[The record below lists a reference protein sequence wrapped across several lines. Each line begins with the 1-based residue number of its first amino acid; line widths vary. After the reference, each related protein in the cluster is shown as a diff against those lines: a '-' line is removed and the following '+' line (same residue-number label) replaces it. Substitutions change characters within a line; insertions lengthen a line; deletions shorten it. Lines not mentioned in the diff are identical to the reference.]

1 MQGMRDLAE
10 LARELARCAELDAQL
25 QLVCDR
31 LCAVESIAHTAIT
44 ITGLREQ
51 PMLFVSRGTPEA
63 LERIAAASASAADE
77 AILLAMPDLKLRTAI
92 IQGPQSNDR
101 GKIFAFLKSEPVSP
115 TCEDALAGA
124 AGLVHLCVG
133 REAAAMARRSELRR
147 VEALLENMHNI
158 VVYQGTPGDG
168 RYGFVGGAVRC
179 WGRDANEMMGAID
192 PTTRLADIGTWVGR
206 IHADDMPGYR
216 EAERQRKELGEPYV
230 HEYRYVH
237 PKTGELRWFKECA
250 WAAPDPD
257 RGRVYWDGFVL
268 DITDQKRAAV
278 RLTASEQQAASARRE
293 LLDAADGMT
302 DGLVY
307 YAPDG
312 GLRFC
317 NVLARSYLGIPH
329 DANIEDMTFDDVLR
343 LELEAGQVV
352 SAPGYAPGYAE
363 AKEEEWTL
371 LRSQQH
377 RNGQG
382 YVEMRIPNG
391 GHLRISD
398 RRTRLGGMVTVY
410 TDVTDLVERGDELA
424 RSQRDL
430 RLAKEQAEV
439 ASRTKSQF
447 LANMSHELRTPLN
460 AIIGFAE
467 VIEREFF
474 GPVGVPQY
482 ASYAADI
489 HRSGQHLLSLI
500 NDILDLS
507 KVEAGRFEIV
517 EQDFAL
523 VEVIDEA
530 KRLLE
535 IRAQK
540 AGLAISS
547 EIAAEIAR
555 IYADRKLVSQ
565 ALLNLLSNAVK
576 FTPAGGEVRI
586 AARRDGGDMLIS
598 VSDTGI
604 GMAAEEIPRA
614 LEPFGQIDGTLARR
628 YDGTGLGLTITK
640 AFVEMHGGALSLD
653 SEKGRGTTAT
663 IRLPGWR
670 CREWNIGRTARGR

>member
-10 LARELARCAELDAQL
+10 LTRELAHCTELDAQL

-31 LCAVESIAHTAIT
+31 LCAVEGIAHSAIT
-44 ITGLREQ
+44 IAGLRDQ
-51 PMLFVSRGTPEA
+51 PMLFVSRGIPLT
-63 LERIAAASASAADE
+63 LERVAAASATMSDE
-77 AILLAMPDLKLRTAI
+77 AIRLTMPDLKLHTVVI
-92 IQGPQSNDR
+92 EGPHPGDR
-101 GKIFAFLKSEPVSP
+101 GKIFAFLDSEPVSQI
-115 TCEDALAGA
+115 CEDALAGA
-124 AGLVHLCVG
+124 AGLVHLCVS
-133 REAAAMARRSELRR
+133 RQAAAIARRSELRR

-158 VVYQGTPGDG
+158 MVYQGTPGDG
-168 RYGFVGGAVRC
+168 PYGFVGGAVRC
-179 WGRDANEMMGAID
+179 WGRDAVEMMGAID
-192 PTTRLADIGTWVGR
+192 PVTRLADVGKWVGR

-216 EAERQRKELGEPYV
+216 EAERRRKELGEPYV

-237 PKTGELRWFKECA
+237 PRTGELRWFSECA
-250 WAAPDPD
+250 WAAPDPE

-278 RLTASEQQAASARRE
+278 RLTRSEQQAAMVRRE
-293 LLDAADGMT
+293 LLDATDGMT
-302 DGLVY
+302 DGLIY

-312 GLRFC
+312 TVRFC
-317 NVLARSYLGIPH
+317 NLMARLYLQIPN
-329 DANIEDMTFDDVLR
+329 DADLDGMTFDDVLR
-343 LELEAGQVV
+343 LELEAGHVV
-352 SAPGYAPGYAE
+352 SAPVQ
-363 AKEEEWTL
+363 EEEWTL
-371 LRSQQH
+371 VRARQH
-377 RNGQG
+377 RDGQG
-382 YVEMRIPNG
+382 HIDMRTPKG

-398 RRTRLGGMVTVY
+398 RRTRLGGTVTVY
-410 TDVTDLVERGDELA
+410 TDVSDLVERGDELA

-467 VIEREFF
+467 VIERELF
-474 GPVGVPQY
+474 GPVGIAQY
-482 ASYAADI
+482 TKYAADI

-523 VEVIDEA
+523 VEPIDEA
-530 KRLLE
+530 MRLLE

-540 AGLAISS
+540 AGLVMCS
-547 EIAAEIAR
+547 EIGSDVAH

-576 FTPAGGEVRI
+576 FTPSGGQIRI
-586 AARRDGGDMLIS
+586 AARRQSSDGDLLIS
-598 VSDTGI
+598 VNDTGI
-604 GMAAEEIPRA
+604 GMAPEEIPRA
-614 LEPFGQIDGTLARR
+614 LEPFGQIDGTLTRR

-640 AFVEMHGGALSLD
+640 VFVEMHGGTLTLD

-663 IRLPGWR
+663 MRLPGWR
-670 CREWNIGRTARGR
+670 CRQWNVGRSARTR

>member
-10 LARELARCAELDAQL
+10 LARELARCAELDTQL

-31 LCAVESIAHTAIT
+31 LCSVEGIAHTAIT

-51 PMLFVSRGTPEA
+51 PMLFVSHGTPIA
-63 LERIAAASASAADE
+63 LERIALASASMPDE
-77 AILLAMPDLKLRTAI
+77 AIRFAMPDLKLRTAL

-101 GKIFAFLKSEPVSP
+101 GKIFAFLKSEPPSQ

-124 AGLVHLCVG
+124 AGLAHLCVS
-133 REAAAMARRSELRR
+133 RQAAAMARRSELRR

-158 VVYQGTPGDG
+158 MVYQGTPGDG
-168 RYGFVGGAVRC
+168 LYGFIGGAVRC
-179 WGRDANEMMGAID
+179 WGRDAVEMMGAID
-192 PTTRLADIGTWVGR
+192 PSSHLADIATWVGR
-206 IHADDMPGYR
+206 IHADDMPAYR
-216 EAERQRKELGEPYV
+216 EAERRRKDLGEPYV
-230 HEYRYVH
+230 HDYRYVH
-237 PKTGELRWFKECA
+237 PKTGELRWFRECA

-278 RLTASEQQAASARRE
+278 RLTASEQQAAAVRRE
-293 LLDAADGMT
+293 LLDATDGMT

-312 GLRFC
+312 TLRFC
-317 NVLARSYLGIPH
+317 NQIARSYLGIAA
-329 DANIEDMTFDDVLR
+329 DADIETMTFDDVLR

-352 SAPGYAPGYAE
+352 AAHT
-363 AKEEEWTL
+363 KEEEWTL

-382 YVEMRIPNG
+382 HVEMRLLNG

-410 TDVTDLVERGDELA
+410 TDVSDLVERGDELA
-424 RSQRDL
+424 RSQREL

-474 GPVGVPQY
+474 GPVGVAQY

-523 VEVIDEA
+523 AETIDEA
-530 KRLLE
+530 KRLLD

-540 AGLAISS
+540 AGLTLSS
-547 EIAAEIAR
+547 DIGADIAR
-555 IYADRKLVSQ
+555 VYADRKLVAQ

-576 FTPAGGEVRI
+576 FTPAGGYINIVAKRE
-586 AARRDGGDMLIS
+586 GGAGDLLLS

-604 GMAAEEIPRA
+604 GMEPDEIPRA

-640 AFVEMHGGALSLD
+640 AFVEMHGGALTLD

-670 CREWNIGRTARGR
+670 CRQWNVGRSARGR

>member
-10 LARELARCAELDAQL
+10 LTRELARCAELDTQL

-31 LCAVESIAHTAIT
+31 LCAVEGIAHVAIT
-44 ITGLREQ
+44 VTGLREQ
-51 PMLFVSRGTPEA
+51 PMLCVSRAIPLA
-63 LERIAAASASAADE
+63 LERVALASASMPDE
-77 AILLAMPDLKLRTAI
+77 AILLAMPELKLRTAVI
-92 IQGPQSNDR
+92 EGPHPGDR
-101 GKIFAFLKSEPVSP
+101 GKIFAFLESDSVSRL
-115 TCEDALAGA
+115 CEDALAGA
-124 AGLVHLCVG
+124 AGLVHLCVS
-133 REAAAMARRSELRR
+133 RQAAAMARRSELRR

-158 VVYQGTPGDG
+158 MVYQGTPGEG
-168 RYGFVGGAVRC
+168 PYGFVGGAVRC
-179 WGRDANEMMGAID
+179 WGRDAVEMMGAID
-192 PTTRLADIGTWVGR
+192 PVTRLADIAAWVGR
-206 IHADDMPGYR
+206 IHADDMPAYR
-216 EAERQRKELGEPYV
+216 EAERRRKELGEPYV

-237 PKTGELRWFKECA
+237 PRSGELRWFRECA
-250 WAAPDPD
+250 WAAPDPE

-278 RLTASEQQAASARRE
+278 RLTKSEQQAAMVRRE
-293 LLDAADGMT
+293 LLDATDGMT

-312 GLRFC
+312 KVRFC
-317 NVLARSYLGIPH
+317 NLRARIYLQIPGGA
-329 DANIEDMTFDDVLR
+329 DLDGMTFDDVLR

-352 SAPGYAPGYAE
+352 SAPAQ
-363 AKEEEWTL
+363 EEEWTL
-371 LRSQQH
+371 LRSQLH
-377 RNGQG
+377 RDGQG
-382 YVEMRIPNG
+382 HIEMRMPKG

-410 TDVTDLVERGDELA
+410 TDVSDLVERGDELA

-467 VIEREFF
+467 VIERELF
-474 GPVGVPQY
+474 GPVGVAQY
-482 ASYAADI
+482 ANYAADI

-523 VEVIDEA
+523 LETIDEA

-540 AGLAISS
+540 AGLAMTS
-547 EIAAEIAR
+547 EIGADVAR

-576 FTPAGGEVRI
+576 FTPAGGQIRI
-586 AARRDGGDMLIS
+586 AAKREVNSGDLLIS

-604 GMAAEEIPRA
+604 GMAPEEIPRA

-640 AFVEMHGGALSLD
+640 AFIEMHGGTLTLD

-663 IRLPGWR
+663 IRLPSWR
-670 CREWNIGRTARGR
+670 CRQWNAGRSARAR

>member
-1 MQGMRDLAE
+1 MPGLRDFATLARDLV
-10 LARELARCAELDAQL
+10 RCSGLDAQL
-25 QLVCDR
+25 QLTCDR
-31 LCAVESIAHTAIT
+31 LSSVEGIAHAAIT

-51 PMLFVSRGTPEA
+51 PILVVSRGLPET
-63 LERIAAASASAADE
+63 LQRIAAASAAAPDE
-77 AILLAMPDLKLRTAI
+77 AILLAMPDLKLRTAS
-92 IQGPQSNDR
+92 IQGPQPNDR
-101 GKIFAFLKSEPVSP
+101 GRILAFLEAEHAPQA
-115 TCEDALAGA
+115 CEDALSFAS
-124 AGLVHLCVG
+124 GLVHLCVS
-133 REAAAMARRSELRR
+133 REAAAIARRSELRR

-158 VVYQGTPGDG
+158 MVYQGTPGEG
-168 RYGFVGGAVRC
+168 RFGFVGGAVRC
-179 WGRDANEMMGAID
+179 WGRDAVEMMGAID
-192 PTTRLADIGTWVGR
+192 PATRMADVGTWIGR
-206 IHADDMPGYR
+206 IHDDDMPAYR
-216 EAERQRKELGEPYV
+216 EVERRRKELGQPYV

-237 PKTGELRWFKECA
+237 PSTGELRWFRECA

-257 RGRVYWDGFVL
+257 RGRIYWDGFVL
-268 DITDQKRAAV
+268 DITDQRRAAA
-278 RLTASEQQAASARRE
+278 RLSISEQEAAAVRRE
-293 LLDAADGMT
+293 LLDATDGMN

-312 GLRFC
+312 TLHFC
-317 NVLARSYLGIPH
+317 NLRARGYLGIPPE
-329 DANIEDMTFDDVLR
+329 ANIDGMTFDDVLR
-343 LELEAGQVV
+343 LELEAGKVV
-352 SAPGYAPGYAE
+352 SAHE
-363 AKEEEWTL
+363 DEEDWTL
-371 LRSQQH
+371 LRSRQH

-382 YVEMRIPNG
+382 HVEMRMLNG

-410 TDVTDLVERGDELA
+410 TDVSDLVERGDALA

-474 GPVGVPQY
+474 GPVGVAQY

-517 EQDFAL
+517 EQDFTLA
-523 VEVIDEA
+523 ETIDEA

-540 AGLAISS
+540 AGLSLSS
-547 EIAAEIAR
+547 EIEADIGR
-555 IYADRKLVSQ
+555 VYADRKLISQ

-576 FTPAGGEVRI
+576 FTPAGGQVRI
-586 AARRDGGDMLIS
+586 SARREREGDLLLS
-598 VSDTGI
+598 VADTGI
-604 GMAAEEIPRA
+604 GMAPEEIPRA

-640 AFVEMHGGALSLD
+640 AFIEMHGGTLSLD
-653 SEKGRGTTAT
+653 SAKGRGTTAT

-670 CREWNIGRTARGR
+670 CRQWNVGRAARRHS

>member
-10 LARELARCAELDAQL
+10 LARELARCAELDTQL

-31 LCAVESIAHTAIT
+31 LCSVEGIAHTAIT

-51 PMLFVSRGTPEA
+51 PMLFVSHGTPIA
-63 LERIAAASASAADE
+63 LERIALASASMPDE
-77 AILLAMPDLKLRTAI
+77 AIRFAMPDLKLRTAL

-101 GKIFAFLKSEPVSP
+101 GKIFAFLKSEPPSQ

-124 AGLVHLCVG
+124 AGLAHLCVS
-133 REAAAMARRSELRR
+133 RQAAAMARRSELRR

-158 VVYQGTPGDG
+158 MVYQGTPGDG
-168 RYGFVGGAVRC
+168 LYGFIGGAVRC
-179 WGRDANEMMGAID
+179 WGRDAVEMMGAID
-192 PTTRLADIGTWVGR
+192 PSSHLADIATWVGR
-206 IHADDMPGYR
+206 IHADDMPAYR
-216 EAERQRKELGEPYV
+216 EAERRRKDLGEPYV
-230 HEYRYVH
+230 HDYRYVH
-237 PKTGELRWFKECA
+237 PKTGELRWFRECA

-278 RLTASEQQAASARRE
+278 RLTASEQQAAAVRRE
-293 LLDAADGMT
+293 LLDATDGMT

-312 GLRFC
+312 TLRFC
-317 NVLARSYLGIPH
+317 NQIARSYLGIAA
-329 DANIEDMTFDDVLR
+329 DADIETMTFDDVLR

-352 SAPGYAPGYAE
+352 AAHT
-363 AKEEEWTL
+363 KEEEWTL

-382 YVEMRIPNG
+382 HVEMRLLNG

-410 TDVTDLVERGDELA
+410 TDVSDLVERGDELA
-424 RSQRDL
+424 RSQREL

-474 GPVGVPQY
+474 GPVGVAQY
-482 ASYAADI
+482 AGYAADI

-523 VEVIDEA
+523 AETIDEA
-530 KRLLE
+530 KRLLD

-540 AGLAISS
+540 AGLSLSS
-547 EIAAEIAR
+547 DIGPDIAR
-555 IYADRKLVSQ
+555 VYADRKLIAQ

-576 FTPAGGEVRI
+576 FTPAGGYINIVAKRE
-586 AARRDGGDMLIS
+586 GGAGDLLIS

-604 GMAAEEIPRA
+604 GMEPDEIPRA

-640 AFVEMHGGALSLD
+640 AFVEMHGGALTLD
-653 SEKGRGTTAT
+653 SEKGRGTTVT

-670 CREWNIGRTARGR
+670 CRQWNVGRSARGR

>member
-1 MQGMRDLAE
+1 M
-10 LARELARCAELDAQL
+10 
-25 QLVCDR
+25 
-31 LCAVESIAHTAIT
+31 
-44 ITGLREQ
+44 
-51 PMLFVSRGTPEA
+51 
-63 LERIAAASASAADE
+63 
-77 AILLAMPDLKLRTAI
+77 
-92 IQGPQSNDR
+92 
-101 GKIFAFLKSEPVSP
+101 
-115 TCEDALAGA
+115 
-124 AGLVHLCVG
+124 
-133 REAAAMARRSELRR
+133 
-147 VEALLENMHNI
+147 
-158 VVYQGTPGDG
+158 VYQGTPGDG
-168 RYGFVGGAVRC
+168 LYGFVGGAVRC
-179 WGRDANEMMGAID
+179 WGRDAIEMMGAID
-192 PTTRLADIGTWVGR
+192 PTSRLADIATWIGR
-206 IHADDMPGYR
+206 IHADDMPAYR
-216 EAERQRKELGEPYV
+216 EAERRRKELGEPYV

-237 PKTGELRWFKECA
+237 PKSGELRWFRECA

-268 DITDQKRAAV
+268 DITDQKRSAV
-278 RLTASEQQAASARRE
+278 RLTASEQQAAMVRRE
-293 LLDAADGMT
+293 LLDATDGMT

-312 GLRFC
+312 TLRFC
-317 NVLARSYLGIPH
+317 NQIARSYLGIPA
-329 DANIEDMTFDDVLR
+329 DIDIETMTFDDVLR

-352 SAPGYAPGYAE
+352 TALGQSG

-377 RNGQG
+377 RSGQG
-382 YVEMRIPNG
+382 HVEMRMLNG

-410 TDVTDLVERGDELA
+410 TDVSDLVERGDELA
-424 RSQRDL
+424 RSQREL

-474 GPVGVPQY
+474 GPVGVAQY
-482 ASYAADI
+482 AGYAADI

-523 VEVIDEA
+523 AETIEEA
-530 KRLLE
+530 KRLLD

-540 AGLAISS
+540 AGLALNSDIGPDV
-547 EIAAEIAR
+547 AR
-555 IYADRKLVSQ
+555 VYADRKLIAQ

-576 FTPAGGEVRI
+576 FTPAGGHINIVAMRESG
-586 AARRDGGDMLIS
+586 AGDLLLS

-604 GMAAEEIPRA
+604 GMSPEEIPHA

-640 AFVEMHGGALSLD
+640 AFVEMHGGALTLD

-670 CREWNIGRTARGR
+670 CRQWNVGRSARGR

>member
-10 LARELARCAELDAQL
+10 LARELPRCAELDTQL

-31 LCAVESIAHTAIT
+31 LCSVEGIAHAAIT

-51 PMLFVSRGTPEA
+51 TMLFVSRGTPEA
-63 LERIAAASASAADE
+63 LERIAIASASMPDE
-77 AILLAMPDLKLRTAI
+77 AIRVAMPELKLRTAL

-101 GKIFAFLKSEPVSP
+101 GKIFAFLESEPASQ
-115 TCEDALAGA
+115 TCEDALSGA
-124 AGLVHLCVG
+124 AGLVHLCVS
-133 REAAAMARRSELRR
+133 RQAAAMARRSELRR

-158 VVYQGTPGDG
+158 MVYQGTPGDG
-168 RYGFVGGAVRC
+168 SYGFIGGAVRC
-179 WGRDANEMMGAID
+179 WGRDAVEMMGAID
-192 PTTRLADIGTWVGR
+192 PTTRLADIAAWVGR
-206 IHADDMPGYR
+206 IHADDMPLYR
-216 EAERQRKELGEPYV
+216 EAERRRKELGQPYV

-237 PKTGELRWFKECA
+237 PKSGELRWFRECA

-257 RGRVYWDGFVL
+257 RGWVYWDGFVL
-268 DITDQKRAAV
+268 DITDEKRVAV
-278 RLTASEQQAASARRE
+278 RLTASEQQAAMVRRE
-293 LLDAADGMT
+293 LLDATDGMT

-307 YAPDG
+307 YAADG
-312 GLRFC
+312 TLRFC
-317 NVLARSYLGIPH
+317 NQIARSYLGIPT
-329 DANIEDMTFDDVLR
+329 DADIETMTFDDVLR

-352 SAPGYAPGYAE
+352 TAPGRSGAQ
-363 AKEEEWTL
+363 EEEWTL

-377 RNGQG
+377 RSGQG
-382 YVEMRIPNG
+382 HVEMRTLNG

-410 TDVTDLVERGDELA
+410 TDVSDLVERGDELA

-474 GPVGVPQY
+474 GPVGVAQY

-523 VEVIDEA
+523 AETIDEA

-540 AGLAISS
+540 AGLALSS
-547 EIAAEIAR
+547 DIGADIAR
-555 IYADRKLVSQ
+555 VYADRKLIAQ

-576 FTPAGGEVRI
+576 FTPAGGHINIVALRE
-586 AARRDGGDMLIS
+586 GGVGDLLIS

-604 GMAAEEIPRA
+604 GMEPDEIPRA

-640 AFVEMHGGALSLD
+640 AFVEMHGGVLTLD
-653 SEKGRGTTAT
+653 SEKGRGTTAA

-670 CREWNIGRTARGR
+670 CRQWNVGRSVRGR

>member
-10 LARELARCAELDAQL
+10 LARELARCTELDSQL
-25 QLVCDR
+25 QLACDR
-31 LCAVESIAHTAIT
+31 LCSVDGVAHTAIT
-44 ITGLREQ
+44 VSGLREQ
-51 PMLFVSRGTPEA
+51 PMLFVSSGTPLA
-63 LERIAAASASAADE
+63 LERIALASASMPEE
-77 AILLAMPDLKLRTAI
+77 AVRLAMPDLKLRTAL

-101 GKIFAFLKSEPVSP
+101 GKIFVFLKSEPASQA
-115 TCEDALAGA
+115 CEDALACA
-124 AGLVHLCVG
+124 AGLVHLCVS
-133 REAAAMARRSELRR
+133 RQAAAIARRSELRR
-147 VEALLENMHNI
+147 VEVLLENMHNI
-158 VVYQGTPGDG
+158 MIYQGTPGDG
-168 RYGFVGGAVRC
+168 QHGFIGGAVRC
-179 WGRDANEMMGAID
+179 WGRDAIEMMGAID
-192 PTTRLADIGTWVGR
+192 PTTHLADISTWLGR
-206 IHADDMPGYR
+206 IHADDLGAYR
-216 EAERQRKELGEPYV
+216 EAERRRKDLGEPYV

-237 PKTGELRWFKECA
+237 PRTGELRWFRECA
-250 WAAPDPD
+250 WTAPDPD
-257 RGRVYWDGFVL
+257 RGRVYWDGFVI
-268 DITDQKRAAV
+268 DVTDQKRAAV
-278 RLTASEQQAASARRE
+278 RLSASEQQAAMVRRE
-293 LLDAADGMT
+293 LLDATDGMT

-312 GLRFC
+312 ILRFC
-317 NVLARSYLGIPH
+317 NQIARSYLGISAEA
-329 DANIEDMTFDDVLR
+329 DIETMTFDDVLR
-343 LELEAGQVV
+343 LELEAGQLVT
-352 SAPGYAPGYAE
+352 SHD
-363 AKEEEWTL
+363 KEEEWTL
-371 LRSQQH
+371 QRSRLH

-382 YVEMRIPNG
+382 HVEMRTLNG

-410 TDVTDLVERGDELA
+410 TDVSDLVERGDELA

-474 GPVGVPQY
+474 GPVGVAQY

-517 EQDFAL
+517 EQDFVLA
-523 VEVIDEA
+523 ETIEEA

-540 AGLAISS
+540 AGLALTSDIG
-547 EIAAEIAR
+547 ADVAR
-555 IYADRKLVSQ
+555 LYADRKLIAQ

-576 FTPAGGEVRI
+576 FTPAGGQINIVAMRE
-586 AARRDGGDMLIS
+586 GGAGDLLLS

-604 GMAAEEIPRA
+604 GMSPEEIPHA

-628 YDGTGLGLTITK
+628 FDGTGLGLTITK
-640 AFVEMHGGALSLD
+640 AFIEMHGGALTLD

-670 CREWNIGRTARGR
+670 CRQWAVGRSARSR

>member
-10 LARELARCAELDAQL
+10 LARELPRCAELDTQL

-31 LCAVESIAHTAIT
+31 LCSVEGIAHAAIT

-51 PMLFVSRGTPEA
+51 TMLFVSRGTPEA
-63 LERIAAASASAADE
+63 LERIAIASASMPDE
-77 AILLAMPDLKLRTAI
+77 AIRVAMPELKLRTAL

-101 GKIFAFLKSEPVSP
+101 GKIFAFLESEPASQ
-115 TCEDALAGA
+115 TCEDALSGA
-124 AGLVHLCVG
+124 AGLVHLCVS
-133 REAAAMARRSELRR
+133 RQAAAMARRSELRR
-147 VEALLENMHNI
+147 VEALLENMHKI
-158 VVYQGTPGDG
+158 MVYQGTPGDG
-168 RYGFVGGAVRC
+168 SYGFIGGAVRC
-179 WGRDANEMMGAID
+179 WGRDAVEMMGAID
-192 PTTRLADIGTWVGR
+192 PTTRLADIAAWVGR
-206 IHADDMPGYR
+206 IHADDMPLYR
-216 EAERQRKELGEPYV
+216 EAERRRKELGQPYV

-237 PKTGELRWFKECA
+237 PKSGELRWFRECA

-257 RGRVYWDGFVL
+257 RGWVYWDGFVL
-268 DITDQKRAAV
+268 DITDEKRVAV
-278 RLTASEQQAASARRE
+278 RLTASEQQAAMVRRE
-293 LLDAADGMT
+293 LLDATDGMT

-307 YAPDG
+307 YAADG
-312 GLRFC
+312 TLRFC
-317 NVLARSYLGIPH
+317 NQIARSYLGIPT
-329 DANIEDMTFDDVLR
+329 DADIETMTFDDVLR

-352 SAPGYAPGYAE
+352 TAPGRSGAQ
-363 AKEEEWTL
+363 EEEWTL

-377 RNGQG
+377 RSGQG
-382 YVEMRIPNG
+382 HVEMRTLNG

-410 TDVTDLVERGDELA
+410 TDVSDLVERGDELA

-474 GPVGVPQY
+474 GPVGVAQY

-523 VEVIDEA
+523 AETIDEA

-540 AGLAISS
+540 AGLALSS
-547 EIAAEIAR
+547 DIGADIAR
-555 IYADRKLVSQ
+555 VYADRKLIAQ

-576 FTPAGGEVRI
+576 FTPAGGHINIVALRE
-586 AARRDGGDMLIS
+586 GGVGDLLIS

-604 GMAAEEIPRA
+604 GMEPDEIPRA

-640 AFVEMHGGALSLD
+640 AFVEMHGGVLTLD

-670 CREWNIGRTARGR
+670 CRQWNVGRSVRGR

>member
-10 LARELARCAELDAQL
+10 LARELARCAELDTQL

-31 LCAVESIAHTAIT
+31 LCSVEGIAHTAIT

-51 PMLFVSRGTPEA
+51 PMLFVSRGTPIA
-63 LERIAAASASAADE
+63 LERIALASASMPDE
-77 AILLAMPDLKLRTAI
+77 AIRFAMPDLKLRTAL
-92 IQGPQSNDR
+92 IQGPQSSDR
-101 GKIFAFLKSEPVSP
+101 GKIFAFLTSEPPSQV
-115 TCEDALAGA
+115 CEDALAGA
-124 AGLVHLCVG
+124 SGLVHLCVS
-133 REAAAMARRSELRR
+133 RQAAAMARRSELRR

-158 VVYQGTPGDG
+158 MVYQGTPGDG
-168 RYGFVGGAVRC
+168 LYGFVGGAVRC
-179 WGRDANEMMGAID
+179 WGRDAVEMMGAID
-192 PTTRLADIGTWVGR
+192 PSSHLADIATWVGR
-206 IHADDMPGYR
+206 IHADDMPAYR
-216 EAERQRKELGEPYV
+216 EAERRRKELGEPYI
-230 HEYRYVH
+230 HDYRYVH
-237 PKTGELRWFKECA
+237 PKTGELRWFRECA

-278 RLTASEQQAASARRE
+278 RLTASEQQAAAVRRE
-293 LLDAADGMT
+293 LLDATDGMT

-312 GLRFC
+312 TLRFC
-317 NVLARSYLGIPH
+317 NQIARSYLGIA
-329 DANIEDMTFDDVLR
+329 DDTDIETMTFDDVLR

-352 SAPGYAPGYAE
+352 AAPGYSGP
-363 AKEEEWTL
+363 KEEEWTL

-377 RNGQG
+377 RSGQG
-382 YVEMRIPNG
+382 HVEMRTLNG
-391 GHLRISD
+391 GHLRIGD

-410 TDVTDLVERGDELA
+410 TDVSDLVERGDELA
-424 RSQRDL
+424 RSQREL

-474 GPVGVPQY
+474 GPVGVAQY

-523 VEVIDEA
+523 AETIDEA
-530 KRLLE
+530 KRLLD

-540 AGLAISS
+540 AGLALTSDIG
-547 EIAAEIAR
+547 ADIAR
-555 IYADRKLVSQ
+555 VYADRKLIAQ

-576 FTPAGGEVRI
+576 FTPAGGYINIVAKRE
-586 AARRDGGDMLIS
+586 GGAGDLLLS

-604 GMAAEEIPRA
+604 GMEPDEIPRA

-640 AFVEMHGGALSLD
+640 AFVEMHGGALTLD

-670 CREWNIGRTARGR
+670 CRQWNVGRSARGR

>member
-1 MQGMRDLAE
+1 
-10 LARELARCAELDAQL
+10 
-25 QLVCDR
+25 
-31 LCAVESIAHTAIT
+31 
-44 ITGLREQ
+44 
-51 PMLFVSRGTPEA
+51 
-63 LERIAAASASAADE
+63 
-77 AILLAMPDLKLRTAI
+77 
-92 IQGPQSNDR
+92 
-101 GKIFAFLKSEPVSP
+101 
-115 TCEDALAGA
+115 
-124 AGLVHLCVG
+124 
-133 REAAAMARRSELRR
+133 
-147 VEALLENMHNI
+147 MHNI
-158 VVYQGTPGDG
+158 MVYQGVAGDG
-168 RYGFVGGAVRC
+168 LYGFVNGAVRC
-179 WGRDANEMMGAID
+179 WGRDAVEMMGAID
-192 PTTRLADIGTWVGR
+192 PTSHLADIATWVGR
-206 IHADDMPGYR
+206 IHADDLHAYR
-216 EAERQRKELGEPYV
+216 EAERRRKDMGEPYV
-230 HEYRYVH
+230 HDYRYVH
-237 PKTGELRWFKECA
+237 PRTGELRWFRECA
-250 WAAPDPD
+250 WAAQDPE

-278 RLTASEQQAASARRE
+278 RLSASEQQAAMVRRE
-293 LLDAADGMT
+293 LLDATDGMT

-312 GLRFC
+312 ALRFC
-317 NVLARSYLGIPH
+317 NLVARSYLGIPH
-329 DANIEDMTFDDVLR
+329 DADIEQMTFDDVLR
-343 LELEAGQVV
+343 LELEAGQAVKTN
-352 SAPGYAPGYAE
+352 AQ
-363 AKEEEWTL
+363 EEEWTL

-382 YVEMRIPNG
+382 HVEMRMVNG

-410 TDVTDLVERGDELA
+410 TDVSDLVERGDELA
-424 RSQRDL
+424 RSQREL

-474 GPVGVPQY
+474 GPVGVAQY

-523 VEVIDEA
+523 MEIIDEA

-540 AGLAISS
+540 AGLILSS
-547 EIAAEIAR
+547 EIAGDVAR
-555 IYADRKLVSQ
+555 LYADPKLVSQ

-576 FTPAGGEVRI
+576 FTPAGGKVRI
-586 AARRDGGDMLIS
+586 AATRDGGGDLVIS

-604 GMAAEEIPRA
+604 GMAPEEIPHA

-628 YDGTGLGLTITK
+628 FDGTGLGLPITK
-640 AFVEMHGGALSLD
+640 AFIEMHGGTLALD

-670 CREWNIGRTARGR
+670 CRQWNAGRSARAR

>member
-10 LARELARCAELDAQL
+10 LARELARHTELDTQL

-31 LCAVESIAHTAIT
+31 LCAVDGIAHTAIT
-44 ITGLREQ
+44 ITGLRDQ
-51 PMLFVSRGTPEA
+51 PILAVSRGIPEA
-63 LERIAAASASAADE
+63 LERIAAASAAVADE
-77 AILLAMPDLKLRTAI
+77 AIRLAMPDLKLRTAE
-92 IQGPQSNDR
+92 IQGPQPGDR
-101 GKIFAFLKSEPVSP
+101 GRIFAFLKSQPASQA
-115 TCEDALAGA
+115 CEDALAGA
-124 AGLVHLCVG
+124 AGLVHLCAS
-133 REAAAMARRSELRR
+133 RQAAAISRRSELRR
-147 VEALLENMHNI
+147 VEALLANMHNI
-158 VVYQGTPGDG
+158 MIYQGTPGDG
-168 RYGFVGGAVRC
+168 GYGFMDGAVRC
-179 WGRDANEMMGAID
+179 WGRDAIEMMGAID
-192 PTTRLADIGTWVGR
+192 PTTRLADVGAWVGR
-206 IHADDMPGYR
+206 IHADDMPAYR
-216 EAERQRKELGEPYV
+216 EAERRRKDLGEPYV

-237 PKTGELRWFKECA
+237 PRTGELRWFRECA

-257 RGRVYWDGFVL
+257 RGRIYWDGFVL
-268 DITDQKRAAV
+268 DITDQQRAAV
-278 RLTASEQQAASARRE
+278 RLTASEQQAAMVRRE
-293 LLDAADGMT
+293 LLDATDGMT

-317 NVLARSYLGIPH
+317 NLIARSYLRIPH
-329 DANIEDMTFDDVLR
+329 DADIERMTFDDVLR

-352 SAPGYAPGYAE
+352 NTPGYGQAQ
-363 AKEEEWTL
+363 EEEWTL

-377 RNGQG
+377 RHGQG
-382 YVEMRIPNG
+382 HVEMRMLNG

-410 TDVTDLVERGDELA
+410 TDVSDLVERGDELA
-424 RSQRDL
+424 RSQREL

-474 GPVGVPQY
+474 GPVGIAQY

-489 HRSGQHLLSLI
+489 HRSGEHLLALI

-523 VEVIDEA
+523 VETIDEA

-540 AGLAISS
+540 AGLVMSS
-547 EIAAEIAR
+547 EIAGDVAR

-576 FTPAGGEVRI
+576 FTPAGGKVRI
-586 AARRDGGDMLIS
+586 AAKRDDGDLLIK

-640 AFVEMHGGALSLD
+640 AFIEMHGGTLTLD

-670 CREWNIGRTARGR
+670 CRQWNIGRSALGR